1 MRPKGLDVSCFASH
15 TELLPQLPSLKTVHP
30 VAKNSPQ
37 VCFLDAPACG
47 SSSLLTPKRKPTAD
61 AIGFLLARPKGLEP
75 LTFWFVA
82 RHSIQLSYERVC
94 SVLFNSVIYINT
106 PNGKKQLF
114 FNIKWHGNAECGTS
128 PTPGKDQGYFSSEL

>member
-15 TELLPQLPSLKTVHP
+15 TELLPQLPSLKTVHRS
-30 VAKNSPQ
+30 V
-37 VCFLDAPACG
+37 FLTLRPAV
-47 SSSLLTPKRKPTAD
+47 LP
-61 AIGFLLARPKGLEP
+61 RPKGLEP